1 MAAAAM
7 MLSVAC
13 EEFQPVF
20 TGTYPNP
27 PSYAETGNMY
37 YDASIIPEGKC
48 ISIKDLAG
56 RFKSEAASANVTDFK
71 KWCWLVS
78 EDLWVKGRITTSD
91 RSGNFYKSFYIQDEP
106 DGPGIEVKIGKNSL
120 YNEYHLGQEI
130 YIKLDGL
137 AIGEYGW
144 KDGNYGGEGM
154 VQIGGYE
161 PEYDET
167 EEHGKHEREYATCYI
182 EHQYLINNHVF
193 KGDPSDIQ
201 IVKPRVVKASELPV
215 ISKANPSNTDT
226 WRVRD
231 QTQADNANIGALI
244 TLEDLSYGDEIFA
257 LLYIRGTESNK
268 ESKNRIFLAQ
278 SDKVDYPDLTWGV
291 DTWALSKTSF
301 KNHVNSGAWD
311 IAMVGNANDY
321 TGETLADVKD
331 ELLRN
336 VNAYSVSQYF
346 EMPGA
351 EIPVQVRSSGFS
363 KFADLKIDKDV
374 LSGDKTI
381 TLTGILSIY
390 QGAYQFILTDN
401 DNQFIQDVLNK

>member
-1 MAAAAM
+1 MSRRFSYILAAAAM

-27 PSYAETGNMY
+27 PAYADSENGVF
-37 YDASIIPEGKC
+37 DPSVIPSDKLVT
-48 ISIKDLAG
+48 IKELAG
-56 RFKSEAASANVTDFK
+56 RFKQAAAEAKVTDFTV
-71 KWCWLVS
+71 WSWTVS
-78 EDLWVKGRITTSD
+78 EELWVKGRITTSD
-91 RSGNFYKSFYIQDEP
+91 RSGNFYKSLYIQDAA
-106 DGPGIEVKIGKNSL
+106 DGPGIEVKLGRNSL
-120 YNEYHLGQEI
+120 YNEYKLGQEI

-137 AIGEYGW
+137 AVGEYGW
-144 KDGNYGGEGM
+144 KDGNYAGEGM
-154 VQIGGYE
+154 VQIGASD
-161 PEYDET
+161 PS
-167 EEHGKHEREYATCYI
+167 GKYATSYI

-215 ISKANPSNTDT
+215 LSKANPSNTDT

-268 ESKNRIFLAQ
+268 NSSNRIFL
-278 SDKVDYPDLTWGV
+278 SDGTWKV
-291 DTWALSKTSF
+291 DTWAISKTGF
-301 KNHVNSGAWD
+301 KKHIIEGDWDSAAVGNSGQGD
-311 IAMVGNANDY
+311 GS
-321 TGETLADVKD
+321 TLLDVKD
-331 ELLRN
+331 ELLKN

-401 DNQFIQDVLNK
+401 DNDFIKAVLNK